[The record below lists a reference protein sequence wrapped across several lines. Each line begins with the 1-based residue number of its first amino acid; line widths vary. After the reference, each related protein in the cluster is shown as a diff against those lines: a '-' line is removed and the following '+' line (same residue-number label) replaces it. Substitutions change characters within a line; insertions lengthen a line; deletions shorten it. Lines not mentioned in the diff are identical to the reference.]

1 MNRFYSRLSKKLFSE
16 LMSAKTQ
23 FKLNKLRTKIA
34 LQEAIKGWQPDVQ
47 APIECP
53 FCQST
58 EVRQRIRSRNG
69 NTHICRDCG
78 QNFSEEVLS
87 ECRCWYP
94 GRLQKCQNCPLFQS
108 ILPSVKERASSL
120 RSKSIPE
127 LEQVLAQPTLY
138 ERDFFPST
146 KDSTTA

>member
-1 MNRFYSRLSKKLFSE
+1 MNP
-16 LMSAKTQ
+16 KTQ
-23 FKLNKLRTKIA
+23 FKLNTLRTKIA
-34 LQEAIKGWQPDVQ
+34 LQKAIKGWQPDVQ

-58 EVRQRIRSRNG
+58 EVRQRLRSKNG
-69 NTHICRDCG
+69 NIYVCRGCD

-87 ECRCWYP
+87 GCRCWYP